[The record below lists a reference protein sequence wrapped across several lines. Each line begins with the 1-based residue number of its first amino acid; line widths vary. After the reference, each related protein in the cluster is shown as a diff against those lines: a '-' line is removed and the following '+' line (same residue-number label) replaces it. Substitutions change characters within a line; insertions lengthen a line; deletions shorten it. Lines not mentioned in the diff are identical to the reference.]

1 VSPVL
6 IIPEKKSITLMVDTN
21 QEIALEKRAA
31 GYHAADMVEDG
42 MILGLGTGS
51 TVFYMMER
59 LSGRIRDGL
68 SVSGVPTSFQTAM
81 RAREYGIPL
90 TTLDDNPLLDLAID
104 GADQVDPA
112 LYLIKGRG
120 AAHTREKCVVSA
132 AFRFVVV
139 VDQTKMVP
147 RLAGLVPVEIIP
159 FALIPAMNQLRGL
172 GGVPKLRNGVNKDGP
187 VITDNG
193 NYIVDC
199 RFDEI
204 RSPEELEA
212 TIDLIPGI
220 VGNGLFTGFRQKT
233 TIIVGNQKK
242 CRVITSPDVVP

>member
-1 VSPVL
+1 
-6 IIPEKKSITLMVDTN
+6 MVDTS
-21 QEIALEKRAA
+21 QAIAEAKRAA

-42 MILGLGTGS
+42 MVLGLGTGS

-68 SVSGVPTSFQTAM
+68 RVSGVPTSFQTAII
-81 RAREYGIPL
+81 ARECGIPL
-90 TTLDDNPLLDLAID
+90 TTLDDNPLLDIAVD
-104 GADQVDPA
+104 GADQVDPS

-139 VDQTKMVP
+139 VDQAKMVP
-147 RLAGLVPVEIIP
+147 RLAGIVPVEIIP
-159 FALIPAMNQLRGL
+159 FALTPAMNQLRGL
-172 GGVPKLRNGVNKDGP
+172 GGVPKIRNGVQKDGP

-204 RSPEELEA
+204 QKPEELEA
-212 TIDLIPGI
+212 TIDLIPGT
-220 VGNGLFTGFRQKT
+220 VGNGLFTGFRDKT
-233 TIIVGNQKK
+233 TLIVGDKKK
-242 CRVITSPDVVP
+242 CRVITSPDIVP

>member
-1 VSPVL
+1 
-6 IIPEKKSITLMVDTN
+6 MVDTS
-21 QEIALEKRAA
+21 QAIAEAKRAA

-42 MILGLGTGS
+42 MVLGLGTGS
-51 TVFYMMER
+51 TVYYMMER

-68 SVSGVPTSFQTAM
+68 RVSGVPTSFQTAII
-81 RAREYGIPL
+81 ARECGIPL
-90 TTLDDNPLLDLAID
+90 TTLDDNPLLDIAVD
-104 GADQVDPA
+104 GADQVDPS

-139 VDQTKMVP
+139 VDQAKMVP
-147 RLAGLVPVEIIP
+147 RLAGIVPVEIIP
-159 FALIPAMNQLRGL
+159 FALTPAMNQLRGL
-172 GGVPKLRNGVNKDGP
+172 GGVPKIRNGVQKDGP

-204 RSPEELEA
+204 QKPEELEA
-212 TIDLIPGI
+212 TIDLIPGT
-220 VGNGLFTGFRQKT
+220 VGNGLFTGFREKT
-233 TIIVGNQKK
+233 TLIVGDKKK
-242 CRVITSPDVVP
+242 CRVITSPDIVS

>member
-1 VSPVL
+1 
-6 IIPEKKSITLMVDTN
+6 MVDTS
-21 QEIALEKRAA
+21 QAIAEAKRAA

-42 MILGLGTGS
+42 MVLGLGTGS

-68 SVSGVPTSFQTAM
+68 RVSGVPTSFQTAII
-81 RAREYGIPL
+81 ARECGIPL
-90 TTLDDNPLLDLAID
+90 TTLDDNPLLDIAVD
-104 GADQVDPA
+104 GADQVDPS

-139 VDQTKMVP
+139 VDQAKMVP
-147 RLAGLVPVEIIP
+147 RLAGIVPVEIIP
-159 FALIPAMNQLRGL
+159 FALTPAMNQLRGL
-172 GGVPKLRNGVNKDGP
+172 GGVPKIRNGVQKDGP

-204 RSPEELEA
+204 QKPEELEA
-212 TIDLIPGI
+212 TIDLIPGT
-220 VGNGLFTGFRQKT
+220 VGNGLFTGFRDKT
-233 TIIVGNQKK
+233 TLIVGDKKK
-242 CRVITSPDVVP
+242 CRVITSSDIVP

>member
-1 VSPVL
+1 
-6 IIPEKKSITLMVDTN
+6 MVDTS
-21 QEIALEKRAA
+21 QAIAEAKRAA

-42 MILGLGTGS
+42 MVLGLGTGS

-68 SVSGVPTSFQTAM
+68 RVSGVPTSFQTAII
-81 RAREYGIPL
+81 ARECGIPL
-90 TTLDDNPLLDLAID
+90 TTLDDNPLLDIAVD
-104 GADQVDPA
+104 GADQVDPS

-139 VDQTKMVP
+139 VDQAKMVP
-147 RLAGLVPVEIIP
+147 RLAGIVPVEIIP
-159 FALIPAMNQLRGL
+159 FALTPAMNQLRGL
-172 GGVPKLRNGVNKDGP
+172 GGVPKIRNGVQKDGP

-204 RSPEELEA
+204 QKPEELEA
-212 TIDLIPGI
+212 TIDLIPGT
-220 VGNGLFTGFRQKT
+220 VGNGLFTGFRDKT
-233 TIIVGNQKK
+233 TLIVGDKKK
-242 CRVITSPDVVP
+242 CRVITSPDIVS

>member
-1 VSPVL
+1 
-6 IIPEKKSITLMVDTN
+6 MVDTS
-21 QEIALEKRAA
+21 QAIAEAKRAA

-42 MILGLGTGS
+42 MVLGLGTGS

-68 SVSGVPTSFQTAM
+68 RVSGVPTSFQTAII
-81 RAREYGIPL
+81 ARECGIPL
-90 TTLDDNPLLDLAID
+90 TTLDDNPLLDIAVD
-104 GADQVDPA
+104 GADQVDPS

-139 VDQTKMVP
+139 VDQAKMVP
-147 RLAGLVPVEIIP
+147 RLAGIVPVEIIP
-159 FALIPAMNQLRGL
+159 FALTPAMNQLRGL
-172 GGVPKLRNGVNKDGP
+172 GGIPKIRNGVQKDGP

-204 RSPEELEA
+204 QKPEELEA
-212 TIDLIPGI
+212 TIDLIPGT
-220 VGNGLFTGFRQKT
+220 VGNGLFTGFRDKT
-233 TIIVGNQKK
+233 TLIVGDKKK
-242 CRVITSPDVVP
+242 CRVITSPDIVS